1 MPFGDFYRSKKVLV
15 TGHTGFKGSWLA
27 TWLDILGAEVYG
39 IALEP
44 NTEPALFDLLHLEDR
59 LNHCIL
65 DLREP
70 EPLAERVASIRPD
83 LVFHLAAQ
91 PIVRL
96 SYEIPLETL
105 ATNVMGTAHVLNA
118 VDRAGYGPERPCG
131 VVVITS
137 DKCYENRETYTA
149 YREDEPMGGH
159 DVYSASK
166 GMAELLVASWRRSFH
181 TGAGGAPSVRL
192 ASCRAGNVIGGGDW
206 SADRIMVDA
215 MNALMAGQPIPVRN
229 PLSVRP
235 WQHVLE
241 PLSGYLQ
248 VGAALMAEGNGPD
261 CRTSWN
267 FGPGRESE
275 RTVAELCDALV
286 AVWGGGTWT
295 HSPDQE
301 AVHEARFLKLAID
314 KAWHFLGWQPVW
326 DFKTT
331 IEQTVS
337 WYKLAHE
344 SGFDTV
350 ALRGKTHD
358 QITGYARD
366 AAVKGVPWADS
377 E

>member
-1 MPFGDFYRSKKVLV
+1 MPFRDFYRGKKVII

-27 TWLDILGAEVYG
+27 SWLEILNAEVYG
-39 IALEP
+39 VALEP
-44 NTEPALFDLLHLEDR
+44 NTDPALFDILGLKDR
-59 LNHCIL
+59 VNHRIL
-65 DLREP
+65 DIRDP
-70 EPLAERVASIRPD
+70 EPLAAHVAAVRPD
-83 LVFHLAAQ
+83 LVFHMAAQ

-105 ATNVMGTAHVLNA
+105 DTNVMGTAHLLNA
-118 VDRAGYGPERPCG
+118 IDRAGYGPERPCG

-137 DKCYENRETYTA
+137 DKCYENRETYAA

-166 GMAELLVASWRRSFH
+166 GMAELLVASWRRSFY
-181 TGAGGAPSVRL
+181 TETADAPAVRL

-206 SADRIMVDA
+206 SPDRIMVDA
-215 MNALMAGQPIPVRN
+215 MNALMKDEAIPVRN

-248 VGAALMAEGNGPD
+248 VGAALLDDAASFD
-261 CRTSWN
+261 CRTPWN

-275 RTVAELCDALV
+275 RTVAQLCDAIV
-286 AVWGGGTWT
+286 AAWGGGAWT
-295 HSPDQE
+295 QAIESE

-326 DFKTT
+326 DFQTT
-331 IEQTVS
+331 VAETVS

-344 SGFDTV
+344 SRFDTS
-350 ALRGKTHD
+350 AMREKTRG
-358 QITGYARD
+358 QIMKYTQNAFDRGL
-366 AAVKGVPWADS
+366 PWADS
-377 E
+377 A

>member
-1 MPFGDFYRSKKVLV
+1 MPFGDFYRGQKVLI

-27 TWLDILGAEVYG
+27 SWLDLLGAEVYG

-44 NTEPALFDLLHLEDR
+44 NTEPALFNILGLEKR
-59 LNHCIL
+59 LNHRIL
-65 DLREP
+65 DIRDP
-70 EPLAERVASIRPD
+70 GPLAEQVASIRPD

-91 PIVRL
+91 PLVRL
-96 SYEIPLETL
+96 SYEIPIETL
-105 ATNVMGTAHVLNA
+105 ATNVMGTAHVLHA

-181 TGAGGAPSVRL
+181 TGTVDAPAVRL

-206 SADRIMVDA
+206 SADRIMADA
-215 MNALMAGQPIPVRN
+215 MEALMNGQAIPVRN

-248 VGAALMAEGNGPD
+248 VGAALMTDDASLEYS
-261 CRTSWN
+261 TAWN

-275 RTVAELCDALV
+275 RTVAELCDAVV
-286 AVWGGGTWT
+286 AAWGTGAWT
-295 HSPDQE
+295 HTPDSE

-326 DFKTT
+326 DFQTT
-331 IEQTVS
+331 IQQTVY
-337 WYKLAHE
+337 WYKRAHE
-344 SGFDTV
+344 SGFDTPKM
-350 ALRGKTHD
+350 RDTTRD
-358 QITGYARD
+358 QITGYAQD
-366 AAVKGVPWADS
+366 ALAKGLPWADS
-377 E
+377 R

>member
-1 MPFGDFYRSKKVLV
+1 MPFGDFYRGKRVLI

-27 TWLDILGAEVYG
+27 SWLNILGAEVSG

-44 NTEPALFDLLHLEDR
+44 NTDPALFNILRLEER
-59 LNHCIL
+59 LNHRIL
-65 DLREP
+65 DIREP
-70 EPLAERVASIRPD
+70 EPLAEHMAEVSPD
-83 LVFHLAAQ
+83 VVFHMAAQ
-91 PIVRL
+91 PLVRL

-105 ATNVMGTAHVLNA
+105 DTNLMGTAYVLRA
-118 VDRAGYGPERPCG
+118 IDRAGYGPERPCG

-137 DKCYENRETYTA
+137 DKCYENCETYTA
-149 YREDEPMGGH
+149 YREDEAMGGH

-166 GMAELLVASWRRSFH
+166 GMAELLVASWRRSFY
-181 TGAGGAPSVRL
+181 TDGPEAPAVRL

-215 MNALMAGQPIPVRN
+215 INALMAGEPIPVRN

-248 VGAALMAEGNGPD
+248 VGAALLSEDTAFNA
-261 CRTSWN
+261 RTAWN

-275 RTVAELCDALV
+275 RTVAQLCDAIV
-286 AVWGGGTWT
+286 AAWGGGAWT
-295 HSPDQE
+295 HTPDAE

-314 KAWHFLGWQPVW
+314 KVWHYLGWQPVW
-326 DFKTT
+326 DFKNT
-331 IEQTVS
+331 IGQTVS

-344 SGFDTV
+344 SGFETAKMRD
-350 ALRGKTHD
+350 KTRE
-358 QITGYARD
+358 QILEYSAAAAATGL
-366 AAVKGVPWADS
+366 PWADG